1 MKIKIKS
8 VLEEIAPQVFQV
20 KDLNEAKNIIINH
33 INSKGIKD
41 EDKKVITIN
50 VSQLNNINAVHRYM
64 ANSLLKYEG
73 LGIKQIKSSYV
84 YLNKLKR

>member
-8 VLEEIAPQVFQV
+8 VLEEIAPKVFQMRN
-20 KDLNEAKNIIINH
+20 LEEAKDVIINH

-41 EDKKVITIN
+41 EDKKIITVN
-50 VSQLNNINAVHRYM
+50 VSQLKNINAVHRYM

-73 LGIKQIKSSYV
+73 LGVK
-84 YLNKLKR
+84 

>member
-20 KDLNEAKNIIINH
+20 KDLNEAKDIIINH

-41 EDKKVITIN
+41 EDKEVITIN
-50 VSQLNNINAVHRYM
+50 VSQLKNINAVHRYM

-73 LGIKQIKSSYV
+73 LGIK
-84 YLNKLKR
+84 